1 MIARPVISLAFS
13 VQAFFKKINSDLEDP
28 CNSVRV
34 SRRQDCIEIH
44 HMERIAD
51 GGATYDVDNLRVNT
65 PKKHIDIH
73 SSK

>member
-1 MIARPVISLAFS
+1 MIARPVSSMTVSA
-13 VQAFFKKINSDLEDP
+13 QAIFKKINSDPEDP

-34 SRRQDCIEIH
+34 SRRQDCIEVH

-65 PKKHIDIH
+65 PKKHIEIH